1 MIAGLIKTSK
11 IYLCLFLIAYSH
23 AQTDNRLKLQRAD
36 TLENITLK
44 GVSMQYLKGNVIFKK
59 GDMVLRCDWARFN
72 KKTQEGFLFGKVTM
86 DQKEQNLVSDSLY
99 IDSPKDIL
107 IAVSYTHLTLPT
119 KA

>member
-11 IYLCLFLIAYSH
+11 IYLCLFLIAYSY

-59 GDMVLRCDWARFN
+59 G
-72 KKTQEGFLFGKVTM
+72 
-86 DQKEQNLVSDSLY
+86 
-99 IDSPKDIL
+99 
-107 IAVSYTHLTLPT
+107 
-119 KA
+119 